1 MSTLLLIDGHSQAYR
16 AYFGVKTPLATS
28 NGELT
33 TAVFGFARKLL
44 SILREYEP
52 DGVVVAFDKGET
64 WRHAEFTDYKA
75 TRDAMPD
82 DMASQ
87 MGRIRQMLE
96 ALHIPIIT
104 YEGYE
109 ADDVLGTL
117 ATKAANAQTRV
128 LILTGDRDMFQLISP
143 RVQVLYTSGGPRPQ
157 TKLYGEAEVRER
169 FDLEP
174 AQIIDLKALTG
185 DTSDNIPGIAG
196 VGDKTAAKFL
206 NEYGTLENLYEHV
219 DEISGPKTRENV
231 FLAKEQV
238 ARNKRLVT
246 IVTDLDIDYDAEAF
260 RLGDYDREAV
270 TKLFT
275 ELEFRSLLDEVP
287 AVFDAKRVATVDAS
301 GQMPLFE
308 IVSEGK
314 ASAPPTHEEITVNLP
329 EGYRLVRDADDLAW
343 LVERLGEAERICF
356 DVETTST
363 NPHEAALVG
372 YGIAWAAGQAA
383 YVPVSH
389 ETGEQLP
396 WDEVVAAIQPF
407 FADADVP
414 KIAHNAKY
422 DLIVS
427 RRHGLE
433 VAGDIHDTMTMAW
446 LLNPASRSLGL
457 KTQAAQELGW
467 QMTEITD
474 LIGKGRAQITMD
486 AVSALAAGAYCCA
499 DVDSTIQIYDKLVP
513 KLHGEDL
520 WKVYE
525 RFELPLLPVLADI
538 EQRGVLLD
546 LPYLKEMS
554 VVMVQR
560 LAEVEQ
566 ELFSL
571 VGREFNLRSTQ
582 QMSDALFEDMAFPT
596 NRMRRTSSGKY
607 STAVSELEK
616 LQEAADLSA
625 DQAKVLNLI
634 FEHRQLEK
642 LRGTYI
648 DALPLLADANG
659 RVHTNYNQ
667 TGAVTGRLSSNS
679 PNLQNIPNR
688 TEMGREIRR
697 GFITQAGWQLIAADY
712 SQVELRILAHVTG
725 EPKLVEAFS
734 NDQDIHATTA
744 SLLFGVPLDEVSK
757 DQRGLGKTINFAT
770 IYGISAFGLS
780 NRTELSP
787 KEAGEFL
794 KRYFENYPLIQKY
807 IDDTIEQ
814 AREKGYVETLFGRKR
829 FFPELQRKL
838 PGNQRQSI
846 ERAAINAPIQGT
858 NADIMKLAMVQ
869 LHQRLRDQGLD
880 GRMLLQVHDELV
892 LEAPIE
898 QLEATQRVVCETMES
913 AYQMKV
919 PLKVEVGVGSNWFDA

>member
-44 SILREYEP
+44 SIVREYEP

-64 WRHAEFTDYKA
+64 WRHDEFAEYKA

-96 ALHIPIIT
+96 ALHIPIVT
-104 YEGYE
+104 FEGYE

-117 ATKAANAQTRV
+117 ATKATNQQTRV
-128 LILTGDRDMFQLISP
+128 LILTGDRDMFQLINE

-174 AQIIDLKALTG
+174 TQIIDLKALTG
-185 DTSDNIPGIAG
+185 DSSDNIPGIPG

-206 NEYGTLENLYEHV
+206 NEYGTLENLYDHV
-219 DEISGPKTRENV
+219 DEISGPKTRQSV
-231 FLAKEQV
+231 IDAKEQV
-238 ARNKRLVT
+238 ERNKRLVT
-246 IVTDLDIDYDAEAF
+246 IVTDLDIPYDPDAF

-270 TKLFT
+270 TQLFT

-287 AVFDAKRVATVDAS
+287 QVFDPHRVATVDAS

-314 ASAPPTHEEITVNLP
+314 ASAPPAHEEVTVNLP
-329 EGYRLVRDADDLAW
+329 EGYRIVKDADDLAW

-383 YVPVSH
+383 YVPVAH
-389 ETGEQLP
+389 ERGEQLP
-396 WDEVVAAIQPF
+396 WDEVVAAIQPV
-407 FADADVP
+407 FADAALP

-433 VAGDIHDTMTMAW
+433 IVGDIHDTMTMAW

-457 KTQAAQELGW
+457 KAQAAQELGW

-499 DVDSTIQIYDKLVP
+499 DVDATIQIYDKLVP

-525 RFELPLLPVLADI
+525 QFELPLLPVLADI

-546 LPYLKEMS
+546 LPYLQEMS
-554 VVMVQR
+554 VTMVQR
-560 LAEVEQ
+560 LGEIQ
-566 ELFSL
+566 HELFHL
-571 VGREFNLRSTQ
+571 TGGEFNLRSTQ
-582 QMSDALFEDMAFPT
+582 QMAEMLFERMDFPT
-596 NRMRRTSSGKY
+596 KGIKRNASGKY
-607 STAVSELEK
+607 STAVGELEK
-616 LQEAADLSA
+616 LREADLS
-625 DQAKVLNLI
+625 DEQARVLDLI
-634 FEHRQLEK
+634 FEQRQLEK

-648 DALPLLADANG
+648 DALPTLADANG
-659 RVHTNYNQ
+659 RVHTSYNQ
-667 TGAVTGRLSSNS
+667 TGTVTGRLSSNS

-697 GFITQAGWQLIAADY
+697 GFIAPAGWQLIAADY

-734 NDQDIHATTA
+734 KDQDIHATTA
-744 SLLFGVPLDEVSK
+744 SLLFDVPLDKVTK

-787 KEAGEFL
+787 KQAGEFL
-794 KRYFENYPLIQKY
+794 RRYFENYPLIQKY

-814 AREKGYVETLFGRKR
+814 AREKGYVDTLFGRKR
-829 FFPELQRKL
+829 FFPELQRRL

-858 NADIMKLAMVQ
+858 NADIMKIAMVQ
-869 LHQRLRDQGLD
+869 LHQRLRDEELD

-892 LEAPIE
+892 LEAPVE
-898 QLEATQRVVCETMES
+898 QIEATKRVVCETMES
-913 AYQMKV
+913 AYKMKV